1 MYYNTVRGH
10 YLPTILIVQ
19 ENQTKLASDS
29 EILSGFNQVNI
40 PVVEAMTI
48 VAWVQRHQPDLVIFD
63 IDYLQIVNLG
73 LITALRLDW
82 LTRKIPIL
90 VISNVSN
97 KELQSRANL
106 DCNAYL
112 RKPYVTR
119 ELEQAICSLVP
130 TAACKSYVTMIR
142 D

>member
-1 MYYNTVRGH
+1 MYYNIVSGH

-29 EILSGFNQVNI
+29 AILSEFNQINI
-40 PVVEAMTI
+40 PVVEAMKI
-48 VAWVQRHQPDLVIFD
+48 VVWVQRHQPELVIFD
-63 IDYLQIVNLG
+63 IDYSQIVNLG

-90 VISNVSN
+90 VISNVAH
-97 KELQSRANL
+97 KELQSRASL
-106 DCNAYL
+106 DCDAYL

-130 TAACKSYVTMIR
+130 TPACKSYVTII
-142 D
+142 